1 MIIKQVEL
9 ENFRIYRGRNTVDLS
24 PKDGQ
29 NIYVVSGKNGFG
41 KTTFL
46 MSLVWCLY
54 GRQMQDVDELYER
67 EIKEK
72 GGYTKYI
79 VTSLNRQAKAEDDT
93 SFSVKLTI
101 TNAIIPALTCGE
113 ISIKRTY
120 NTRTATEDLEI
131 LIDGFEN
138 ELIKGLGDDKTRGEE
153 NFIRDYL
160 LPIEIAKFFF
170 FDAEKIVS
178 LAEVNTPEQRKKLS
192 RAYSEIL
199 GIKKYEDAKAEIEE
213 TQLRIRARTANAK
226 EKELIN
232 NLNNDITNLRLS
244 IGDNNQQILDFKD
257 KRTQLKFE
265 SDEIQNKLIRVGNLI
280 TLEELEALRA
290 SGSELEGRLNSI
302 QSDLSKSYELV
313 PFAIAANKLS
323 EVASQVKIEA
333 EFKEVKFR
341 QENAVNVE
349 DKLLDELSEEI
360 DQCGKVV
367 AGSIRDF
374 YNTTFR
380 KLIRRHLATEG
391 PSFPDDFKLLHDLTE
406 SERAQMQTL
415 IDNLRLSFRQEF
427 KRLHFEYN
435 QTRNDLGQI
444 KRRIADAE
452 SLSEDAVVKAD
463 RQRKKEV
470 DDEIDSLGEQIGALE
485 QNISNFQLVIVN
497 KEKQLDELR
506 KKLRAS
512 VQDMEKDALTEALS
526 KRLRDFI
533 TLYKDRKKEAL
544 GKQIHKGLKM
554 LMHKKGFVHDVK
566 VHIIGGDIEIELYN
580 KRGDV
585 ILKEGLSKGEQ
596 QLYATALLYG
606 LVEESDFDF
615 PIFIDSPMQKF
626 DDQHAENIV
635 RHFYPKIADQV
646 ILFPLINKEMS
657 AREYEMLLPN
667 VARSYLI
674 VNQDADQSGFE
685 EVDPN
690 SLFSRYAK
698 LYHNNPN

>member
-79 VTSLNRQAKAEDDT
+79 VTSLNRQAKADDDT

-138 ELIKGLGDDKTRGEE
+138 ELIKGLGDEKTRGEE

-226 EKELIN
+226 EKENIN
-232 NLNNDITNLRLS
+232 NLTNDITNLKLA
-244 IGDNNQQILDFKD
+244 IGDSTQQILDFKD

-280 TLEELEALRA
+280 TLEELEMLRT
-290 SGSELEGRLNSI
+290 SGAELEGRLSGI

-323 EVASQVKIEA
+323 EAASQVKIEA
-333 EFKEVKFR
+333 EFKEIKFR

-349 DKLLDELSEEI
+349 DKLLDELSDEI

-391 PSFPDDFKLLHDLTE
+391 PSFPEDFKLLHDLTE

-444 KRRIADAE
+444 RRRIADAE

-463 RQRKKEV
+463 RQRKKQV
-470 DDEIDSLGEQIGALE
+470 DDEIDSLGEQVGALE
-485 QNISNFQLVIVN
+485 QTISNDQLAIVN

-506 KKLRAS
+506 KKLKAS
-512 VQDMEKDALTEALS
+512 AQDLEKDALTEALS
-526 KRLRDFI
+526 KRLRDYI

-544 GKQIHKGLKM
+544 AKQIHKGLKM
-554 LMHKKGFVHDVK
+554 LMHKKGFVHNVQ

-657 AREYEMLLPN
+657 AREYDMLLPN
-667 VARSYLI
+667 VAKAYLI

-685 EVDPN
+685 EVAPEN
-690 SLFSRYAK
+690 LFSRYSK
-698 LYHNNPN
+698 LYHSSN

>member
-9 ENFRIYRGRNTVDLS
+9 ENFRIYRGYNVVDLS

-54 GRQMQDVDELYER
+54 GRQMEEVDELYKR
-67 EIKEK
+67 EIAEK

-79 VTSLNRQAKAEDDT
+79 VTSLNRQAKAESDT
-93 SFSVKLTI
+93 SFSVKLTL
-101 TNAIIPALTCGE
+101 TNAIIPALTCSE

-120 NTRTATEDLEI
+120 NTRTANEDLEI

-138 ELIKGLGDDKTRGEE
+138 ELIKGLGDDRTRGEE

-199 GIKKYEDAKAEIEE
+199 GIKKYEDAKVEIEE
-213 TQLRIRARTANAK
+213 TQLRLRSRTANAR
-226 EKELIN
+226 EQATIN
-232 NLNNDITNLRLS
+232 TLSNDITNLKLA
-244 IGDNNQQILDFKD
+244 IGENNQQILDYKD
-257 KRTQLKFE
+257 ERTDLKFE
-265 SDEIQNKLIRVGNLI
+265 SDEIQKKLIRVGNLI
-280 TLEELEALRA
+280 TLEELESLRA
-290 SGSELEGRLNSI
+290 AGKALEDRQNELQAE
-302 QSDLSKSYELV
+302 LSKSYDLV

-323 EVASQVKIEA
+323 EAVTQVKIEA
-333 EFKEVKFR
+333 EFKEVKYR
-341 QENAVNVE
+341 QENAVNIE
-349 DKLLDELSEEI
+349 DKLLDELAEEV
-360 DQCGKVV
+360 DNCGK
-367 AGSIRDF
+367 AISGSIRDF

-380 KLIRRHLATEG
+380 KLIKRHFASDVTE
-391 PSFPDDFKLLHDLTE
+391 FPDDFKLLHDLTE
-406 SERAQMQTL
+406 SEKAQMQTL
-415 IDNLRLSFRQEF
+415 VDNLRLSFREQF

-435 QTRNDLGQI
+435 QTRNELIQI
-444 KRRIADAE
+444 KRRITDAE
-452 SLSEDAVVKAD
+452 SLAEDAVVKAD
-463 RQRKKEV
+463 RARKAEL
-470 DDEIDSLGEQIGALE
+470 DDKIERIGEQIGRLE
-485 QNISNFQLVIVN
+485 QANSDAHNSIVQ

-506 KKLRAS
+506 KKLKAS
-512 VQDMEKDALTEALS
+512 EQDQEKDALTEALS
-526 KRLRDFI
+526 RRLRDFI
-533 TLYKDRKKEAL
+533 SLYKERKKKSL
-544 GKQIHKGLKM
+544 GKQILKGLKM
-554 LMHKKGFVHDVK
+554 LMHKKGFIHDVQ
-566 VHIIGGDIEIELYN
+566 VRIIGEDIEIDLYD
-580 KRGDV
+580 KRGDA

-615 PIFIDSPMQKF
+615 PVFIDSPMQKF

-635 RHFYPKIADQV
+635 RHFYPSIADQV
-646 ILFPLINKEMS
+646 ILFPLINKELS
-657 AREYEMLLPN
+657 AREYDLLRPR

-674 VNQDADQSGFE
+674 VNQDSDQSGFE
-685 EVDPN
+685 EVAPDQ
-690 SLFSRYAK
+690 LFPRYSA
-698 LYHNNPN
+698 LYHSS

>member
-1 MIIKQVEL
+1 
-9 ENFRIYRGRNTVDLS
+9 VDLS

-67 EIKEK
+67 EIREK

-79 VTSLNRQAKAEDDT
+79 VTSLNRQAKADDDT

-138 ELIKGLGDDKTRGEE
+138 ELIRGLGDEKTRGEE

-232 NLNNDITNLRLS
+232 NLNNDITNLRLA
-244 IGDNNQQILDFKD
+244 IGDSNQQILDFKD

-280 TLEELEALRA
+280 TLDELNALRTSGGELEARL
-290 SGSELEGRLNSI
+290 SGI

-323 EVASQVKIEA
+323 EAASQVNIES
-333 EFKEVKFR
+333 EFKEAKFK

-380 KLIRRHLATEG
+380 KLIRKHLATEG
-391 PSFPDDFKLLHDLTE
+391 PSFPEDFKLLHDLTE

-444 KRRIADAE
+444 RRRIADAE

-470 DDEIDSLGEQIGALE
+470 DDEIDSLGEQVGALE
-485 QNISNFQLVIVN
+485 LTISNHQTTIVN

-512 VQDMEKDALTEALS
+512 AQDIEKDALTEALS
-526 KRLRDFI
+526 KRLRDYI

-554 LMHKKGFVHDVK
+554 LMHKKGFVHNVK

-657 AREYEMLLPN
+657 AREYDMLLPN

-685 EVDPN
+685 EVDPEA
-690 SLFSRYAK
+690 LFSRYSK
-698 LYHNNPN
+698 LYHNNAN